1 MLNKLKTSA
10 AIVAVAL
17 MAAGAHAQDRT
28 EVRIAYDTIPPTI
41 DPHMSTAY
49 STMDFAAQIF
59 EPLVTLNADYE
70 PELVLADSI
79 EVSDDGKTYTIKL
92 REGITFHNGEP
103 LTADDA
109 VASMNR
115 WKEKSILARGT
126 LSDATF
132 EKVDD
137 LTLELK
143 LAEAAPLT
151 LSVIGNPMQF
161 AGIMPQEII
170 ENAPAQGVT
179 EYVGTGPYE
188 VANWDTDQEMH
199 LAKCE
204 DYSSVDTEP
213 NGLAGS
219 KNPGVDDVYMEIV
232 TDDSTRV
239 SGLRSGQYDIAL
251 RLPHDNADQLLN
263 SDDLKIF
270 AEDYAFLGMFFNKK
284 SGPFTDIKLRQA
296 FAAALDM
303 NEILYGA
310 LGNEKFYSLEHSLAS
325 PNQVLWY
332 NDAGEEY
339 YNQDDAEKARK
350 LIEESSYDGEELTF
364 LVTRAYPLHFYAAV
378 IVQQQLQEVGL
389 NVKLAEYDWATLLEY
404 RSDPEAWDMFASEF
418 TFEPTPI
425 NAIFLHSRNE
435 YAGWTNSPEVDALIE
450 EIRVTEDQDKA
461 LELFTELQAE
471 LMEYTTY
478 IRYGNYKPLHGL
490 SAKIEGFTVS
500 NNIILSNLSVAD

>member
-1 MLNKLKTSA
+1 MLSKLKASA
-10 AIVAVAL
+10 AIASIAL
-17 MAAGAHAQDRT
+17 LAAGAHAQERT

-41 DPHMSTAY
+41 DPHISTAY

-70 PELVLADSI
+70 PELVLAESI
-79 EVSDDGKTYTIKL
+79 DVSDDGKTYTIKL

-103 LTADDA
+103 LTSDDA

-132 EKVDD
+132 QKVDD
-137 LTLELK
+137 LTLELQ
-143 LAEAAPLT
+143 LAEAAPMT

-161 AGIMPQEII
+161 AGIMPLEII
-170 ENAPAQGVT
+170 ESAPAQGVT
-179 EYVGTGPYE
+179 EYVGTGAYK

-199 LAKCE
+199 LAKYE
-204 DYSSVDTEP
+204 DYSSVDTP
-213 NGLAGS
+213 SNGLAGS

-251 RLPHDNADQLLN
+251 RLPHDNAEQLLN
-263 SDDLKIF
+263 SDDLKVH
-270 AEDYAFLGMFFNKK
+270 AEDYAFVGMFFNKK

-296 FAAALDM
+296 VSAALDM

-332 NDAGEEY
+332 NNAGKEY
-339 YNQDDAEKARK
+339 YNQNDAEKARK

-364 LVTRAYPLHFYAAV
+364 LVTRAYPLHFYAAI

-389 NVKLAEYDWATLLEY
+389 NVKLAEYDWPTLLEY
-404 RSDPEAWDMFASEF
+404 RADPEAWDMFASEF

-425 NAIFLHSRNE
+425 NAIFLHSRNQ
-435 YAGWTNSPEVDALIE
+435 YAGWTDSPEVDGLIE

-461 LELFTELQAE
+461 LDLFTKLQGE
-471 LMEYTTY
+471 LMKYTTY

-490 SAKIEGFTVS
+490 SKDIEGFTVS
-500 NNIILSNLSVAD
+500 NNIILSNLSVAE

>member
-1 MLNKLKTSA
+1 MLTKLMTSA
-10 AIVAVAL
+10 TIVA
-17 MAAGAHAQDRT
+17 MAILAGGVHAQDRS

-70 PELVLADSI
+70 PELVLAKSI
-79 EVSDDGKTYTIKL
+79 EVSEDGKTYTIIL
-92 REGITFHNGEP
+92 RDGITFHNGQP

-115 WKEKSILARGT
+115 WKNRSILARGT

-137 LTLELK
+137 MTLVLN
-143 LAEAAPLT
+143 LPEAAPLT

-161 AGIMPQEII
+161 AGIMPREII
-170 ENAPAQGVT
+170 EAAPAQGVT
-179 EYVGTGPYE
+179 EFIGTGPYRVE
-188 VANWDTDQEMH
+188 SWSTDRIMH
-199 LAKCE
+199 LAKFE
-204 DYSSVDTEP
+204 DYVSVDTPP

-219 KNPGVDDVYMEIV
+219 KAPSVDDVYIEIV
-232 TDDSTRV
+232 TDESTRV

-251 RLPHDNADQLLN
+251 RLPHDNADQLLSADN
-263 SDDLKIF
+263 LKVF

-296 FAAALDM
+296 VAAALDHH
-303 NEILYGA
+303 EILYAA
-310 LGNEKFYSLEHSLAS
+310 LGNEQFFSLEHSLAA

-332 NDAGEEY
+332 NDAGKEY
-339 YNQDDAEKARK
+339 YNQVDEERARE
-350 LIEESSYDGEELTF
+350 LIEESSYDGEELRF
-364 LVTRAYPLHFYAAV
+364 LVSRAYPLHFYSAV
-378 IVQQQLQEVGL
+378 VVQQQLQRVGL
-389 NVKLAEYDWATLLEY
+389 NVQLAEYDWATLLEY

-425 NAIFLHSRNE
+425 NAIFLHSSNE
-435 YAGWTNSPEVDALIE
+435 YAGWTNSPEIDRLIE
-450 EIRVTEDQDKA
+450 EIRVTEDQETA
-461 LELFTELQAE
+461 LELFTELQSE
-471 LMEYTTY
+471 VMEYTLY
-478 IRYGNYKPLHGL
+478 IRYGNYKPVHGL
-490 SAKIEGFTVS
+490 AENIEGFTVS
-500 NNIILSNLSVAD
+500 NNIILSNLELVD